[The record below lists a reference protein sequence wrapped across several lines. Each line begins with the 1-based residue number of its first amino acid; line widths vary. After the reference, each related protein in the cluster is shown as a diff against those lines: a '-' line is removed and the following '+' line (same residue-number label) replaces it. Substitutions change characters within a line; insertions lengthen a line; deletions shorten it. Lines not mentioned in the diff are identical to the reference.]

1 MKEINQQ
8 NVLNLVRQI
17 EALLIEGD
25 AEYSDAF
32 AATVY
37 VAAVAANN
45 MGMDEKVF
53 LSNCKILY
61 DHDKQEQLKEMQ

>member
-1 MKEINQQ
+1 MKPINQE
-8 NVLNLVRQI
+8 NVLDLVRKI
-17 EALLIEGD
+17 EAVLINEN

-53 LSNCKILY
+53 LANCKILY
-61 DHDKQEQLKEMQ
+61 EHDKKEQLKEMQ